1 MLDILLTSSVS
12 FIVTFLAIPIVIQIA
27 ESKKLYDVPDNR
39 KIHTG
44 LVPSL
49 GGIAIFAGFI
59 FTALLSI
66 SSFTNPEFQYF
77 FAAAVVIFFIGLKD
91 DLILLSATKKFIGQ
105 VVAASILI
113 HLGGINITSMHGLF
127 GIHEIPQAF
136 SLAFSYLTI
145 IVIINS
151 FNLID
156 GVDGLAGSL
165 GLMTM
170 LVLGIYFFSNDML
183 AYSLLAFG
191 MTGSLVA
198 FLIFNHQPAKIF
210 MGDSGSLLLGLVN
223 SILVLKF
230 ISVADT
236 AEVVYRVD
244 SAVAVGFS
252 ILMVPLFDTLR
263 VFTIRIFNGRS
274 PFTPDRNH
282 IHHLFLDLGLSHSVV
297 TVLCVLIN
305 MMFIA
310 IAYYGSIIGPTRI
323 IAVML
328 AIAFSGIGILYYR
341 KSKMTIFA
349 DKEINEE
356 FKIEKKLSSKVVT
369 FSKESSVVEQK

>member
-1 MLDILLTSSVS
+1 MLDIVLTSSIS
-12 FIVTFLAIPIVIQIA
+12 FIITFLAIPIVIQIA
-27 ESKKLYDVPDNR
+27 QSKKLYDVPDDR
-39 KIHTG
+39 KSHTG

-49 GGIAIFAGFI
+49 GGIAIFSGFI
-59 FTALLSI
+59 FTSLLSI
-66 SSFTNPEFQYF
+66 SALTNPEFQYF

-113 HLGGINITSMHGLF
+113 HLGGININSMHGLF
-127 GIHEIPQAF
+127 GIYEIPQAF

-170 LVLGIYFFSNDML
+170 IVMGIYFFANDML

-230 ISVADT
+230 ITVADT
-236 AEVVYRVD
+236 TEVIYRVD

-263 VFTIRIFNGRS
+263 VFAIRIFNGRS

-282 IHHLFLDLGLSHSVV
+282 IHHLLLDIGLSHSLVTIVCVV
-297 TVLCVLIN
+297 IN
-305 MMFIA
+305 ILFIVM
-310 IAYYGSIIGPTRI
+310 AYYGSVIGPTRI
-323 IAVML
+323 IIAML
-328 AIAFSGIGILYYR
+328 AIAFCGIGILYYK
-341 KSKMTIFA
+341 KSKMTAFF
-349 DKEINEE
+349 DNEINEKY
-356 FKIEKKLSSKVVT
+356 KIETKSDSKVVT
-369 FSKESSVVEQK
+369 FSKESSAVEQK